1 MIALA
6 EGPNEISFAL
16 PGVDAF
22 LLKSSLISR
31 VGEMVAL
38 AVHGRQAYP
47 VPSMHRGL
55 QADLGEPRFSSTLT
69 AKRWPSP
76 APSQTC

>member
-31 VGEMVAL
+31 VREMAAL
-38 AVHGRQAYP
+38 AGTRPASLCRFQASY
-47 VPSMHRGL
+47 
-55 QADLGEPRFSSTLT
+55 ASST
-69 AKRWPSP
+69 AG
-76 APSQTC
+76 

>member
-31 VGEMVAL
+31 VGEMRWRL
-38 AVHGRQAYP
+38 RFQASY
-47 VPSMHRGL
+47 
-55 QADLGEPRFSSTLT
+55 ASST
-69 AKRWPSP
+69 AG
-76 APSQTC
+76 

>member
-31 VGEMVAL
+31 VREMVAL
-38 AVHGRQAYP
+38 AGSKHP
-47 VPSMHRGL
+47 MHRAL
-55 QADLGEPRFSSTLT
+55 QADLGRTAFFLDVDRQEVALTRAEST
-69 AKRWPSP
+69 
-76 APSQTC
+76 C